1 MSCHS
6 LRHSYATHLL
16 ESGVDL
22 VELQKILGHT
32 SLVTTAR
39 YTHLT
44 DITDENAE
52 QRINQLI
59 DGISMSWGNI
69 S

>member
-1 MSCHS
+1 
-6 LRHSYATHLL
+6 LL
-16 ESGVDL
+16 EAGVDL

-44 DITDENAE
+44 DITDKNAE

-59 DGISMSWGNI
+59 NGISMGWGHI

>member
-1 MSCHS
+1 M
-6 LRHSYATHLL
+6 L
-16 ESGVDL
+16 EAGVDL

-44 DITDENAE
+44 DITNENAE
-52 QRINQLI
+52 QHINQLVSGLSI
-59 DGISMSWGNI
+59 RWGKI
-69 S
+69 L

>member
-1 MSCHS
+1 
-6 LRHSYATHLL
+6 
-16 ESGVDL
+16 
-22 VELQKILGHT
+22 
-32 SLVTTAR
+32 VTTAR

-44 DITDENAE
+44 DITDKNAE

-59 DGISMSWGNI
+59 NGIAMSWGNI

>member
-1 MSCHS
+1 
-6 LRHSYATHLL
+6 L

-22 VELQKILGHT
+22 VALQKILGHT

-44 DITDENAE
+44 EVIDENTD
-52 QRINQLI
+52 QCINQLFDEFSI
-59 DGISMSWGNI
+59 HWGLIS
-69 S
+69 

>member
-1 MSCHS
+1 M
-6 LRHSYATHLL
+6 L
-16 ESGVDL
+16 EAGVDL
-22 VELQKILGHT
+22 VELQGILGHT

-44 DITDENAE
+44 DITNENAE
-52 QRINQLI
+52 QRINQLVN
-59 DGISMSWGNI
+59 GISISWGGI

>member
-1 MSCHS
+1 
-6 LRHSYATHLL
+6 LL
-16 ESGVDL
+16 EAGVDL
-22 VELQKILGHT
+22 VALQKILGHT

-44 DITDENAE
+44 DITDDNAE

-59 DGISMSWGNI
+59 GGVFIGWGRT

>member
-1 MSCHS
+1 
-6 LRHSYATHLL
+6 LL
-16 ESGVDL
+16 EAGVNL
-22 VELQKILGHT
+22 VALQNILGHT

-44 DITDENAE
+44 DITDKNAE
-52 QRINQLI
+52 QQINQLI
-59 DGISMSWGNI
+59 NGISMGWGHI